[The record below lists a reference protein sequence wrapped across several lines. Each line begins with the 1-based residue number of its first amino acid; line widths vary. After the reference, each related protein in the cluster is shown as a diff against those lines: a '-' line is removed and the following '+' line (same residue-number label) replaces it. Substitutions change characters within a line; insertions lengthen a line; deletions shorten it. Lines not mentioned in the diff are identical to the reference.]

1 MGLYVCTH
9 MSMHA
14 CSFLC
19 MTHAQWL
26 CKGFFGVSCYQAD
39 MRIYASLTIRQIQV
53 GGRQAWQHVECA
65 VLCPACAQVIIMQTP
80 VGTFFKVHPIN
91 GIEWAISVAIGIS
104 AIPVSILTRLLTRA
118 CKCLPSPTDLRGH
131 RGRRGR
137 RTGEQV

>member
-1 MGLYVCTH
+1 MAACRVC
-9 MSMHA
+9 
-14 CSFLC
+14 
-19 MTHAQWL
+19 
-26 CKGFFGVSCYQAD
+26 
-39 MRIYASLTIRQIQV
+39 
-53 GGRQAWQHVECA
+53 CA

-137 RTGEQV
+137 RTGEPAHQRSWASVRSDDVCVSAQGNVYMCGAGGGWPKRMCTLCCAACSRCFCRLVFVL